1 MPFPNDLLEQARHLA
16 NREPKR
22 PKQASLRRAVS
33 TAYYALFHL
42 LSTETAKNWKRPVE
56 RFTVAR
62 MLDHAPMAKVCKEKR
77 DELNG
82 YFKTRRAPGH
92 GLEVLKH
99 LHNIANTFVDMLQ
112 HRHTADYDGAV
123 KWSRTDVIE
132 KIESVEAA
140 FRSWR
145 EIKDE
150 LEAQNFLVRLL
161 LKERKN

>member
-33 TAYYALFHL
+33 PAYYAIFHL
-42 LSTETAKNWKRPVE
+42 LSTETAKNWKRPAE

-62 MLDHAPMAKVCKEKR
+62 MLDHTPMVKVCTAKR
-77 DELNG
+77 DELSA
-82 YFKTRRAPGH
+82 YFKTRPAPGRD
-92 GLEVLKH
+92 LDVLKH
-99 LHNIANTFVDMLQ
+99 LHAITNTFVDMLQ
-112 HRHTADYDGAV
+112 HRHTADYNGAI
-123 KWSRTDVIE
+123 KWSRTDVLE

-145 EIKDE
+145 EIRDE
-150 LEAQNFLVRLL
+150 HDAQNFLVTLL